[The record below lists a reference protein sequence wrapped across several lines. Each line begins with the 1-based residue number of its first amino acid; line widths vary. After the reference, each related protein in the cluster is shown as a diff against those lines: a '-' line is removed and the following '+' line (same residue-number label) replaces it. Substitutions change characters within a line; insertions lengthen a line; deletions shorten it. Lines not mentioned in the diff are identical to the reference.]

1 MFIELTRTMI
11 EKFAPATAQKNI
23 NLEILNELMLP
34 LPPLAEQTEIVAR
47 VEALMERC
55 RDLEAEI
62 ARSRAH
68 AEALLQAVLRE
79 AFAPAAA

>member
-1 MFIELTRTMI
+1 M
-11 EKFAPATAQKNI
+11 KNI
-23 NLEILNELMLP
+23 SRETILTHLVP

-47 VEALMERC
+47 VGALMERC
-55 RDLEAEI
+55 RELEAEI

-79 AFAPAAA
+79 AFAPAATS